1 MKQGPYVSPYDL
13 PEINLEDTPL
23 YEFYDDYHKDSK
35 GHPLG
40 TEDED
45 PPTSETGLDTKVL
58 TPEYDE

>member
-1 MKQGPYVSPYDL
+1 MSPENF

-23 YEFYDDYHKDSK
+23 YEFYDDDHKDSK